1 MIRIASSLTNR
12 IFIASTLLAIV
23 SLGLAFYFVN
33 ARVSSEAEAD
43 LRRSL
48 TAAATLVDLRREN
61 LTENF
66 RTMARLVAD
75 IPKLK
80 AAMDT
85 SGDATTDEE
94 LAQAKQTVQRLTDE
108 FRQMI
113 SADLLVL
120 TSPRGALLG
129 VSGGDAEP
137 MLKLGDPA
145 KPLEE
150 ISTFLPRPRGLL
162 EVISV
167 PVVTLDGDPPLVYG
181 RLSIGFF
188 MDDRLAARFRELTG
202 SEVAFASEGAILA
215 SSLPHAARGPLTSIL
230 TAHGEVSIR
239 LGDEEYLAL
248 ARPMQHTG
256 RGAGEDASKT
266 PVALVLQSR
275 TGRLSVLN
283 SLRLGIAGA
292 LIVTIMLATI
302 LSYFVA
308 RTVTRPLTAVTGAM
322 GDVAATGDLT
332 RKVPV
337 TSRAWDDEDARLL
350 ASAFNTLTES
360 IARFQKEAAQKER
373 LSSLGRLS
381 TVIAHEIRN
390 PLMIIRATLTSLRRD
405 HVSAVDRLE
414 AAADIDEETTRLNN
428 LVSDVLDFAKPIR
441 FDLAAANL
449 NDVCTASA
457 TAAWA
462 GHDMSEVQLELDPEM
477 PLAVTDA
484 ERMRTAL
491 VNILTNARHA
501 VHAAAATRSPTP
513 ADARRAASSG
523 PPGGVAVATRP
534 GVIVKTRYAAGRVAI
549 TIKDFGTGISPE
561 DLVHIFDPYFTTRRK
576 GTGLGLPI
584 SKNIIEGLGGTLTV
598 TSQLG
603 VGTEIRLD
611 LPLTA
616 EAAA

>member
-1 MIRIASSLTNR
+1 MSAEI
-12 IFIASTLLAIV
+12 
-23 SLGLAFYFVN
+23 N

-48 TAAATLVDLRREN
+48 TEAATLVDLRREN
-61 LTENF
+61 LTDTF

-80 AAMDT
+80 ASMADN
-85 SGDATTDEE
+85 DAATAQPVADEY
-94 LAQAKQTVQRLTDE
+94 
-108 FRQMI
+108 RQLI

-120 TSPRGALLG
+120 TDPRGNVLG

-137 MLKLGDPA
+137 ILRLGEPT

-150 ISTFLPRPRGLL
+150 ISTFVPRARGLL
-162 EVISV
+162 EAISV
-167 PVVTLDGDPPLVYG
+167 PVVTLDGDPPLIFG
-181 RLSIGFF
+181 RLTVGFY
-188 MDDRLAARFRELTG
+188 MDDRLAARFKELTG
-202 SEVAFASEGAILA
+202 TEVAFASQGKILA
-215 SSLPHAARGPLTSIL
+215 SSLPREARDTLASVLDAPGTAPLTIGDQEYLYLSQPMPHHGR
-230 TAHGEVSIR
+230 TATPRGEV
-239 LGDEEYLAL
+239 
-248 ARPMQHTG
+248 
-256 RGAGEDASKT
+256 
-266 PVALVLQSR
+266 PVMMVLQSR
-275 TGRLSVLN
+275 TERLSVLN
-283 SLRLGIAGA
+283 SLRLGLAGA
-292 LIVTIMLATI
+292 LIITILLATL

-308 RTVTRPLTAVTGAM
+308 RTVTLPLAAVTGAM

-337 TSRAWDDEDARLL
+337 RSRAWDDEDARLL
-350 ASAFNTLTES
+350 ASAFNTLTDS
-360 IARFQKEAAQKER
+360 VARFQKEASQKER

-405 HVSAVDRLE
+405 QVNTADRLE

-449 NDVCTASA
+449 NDVCRASA

-462 GHDMSEVQLELDPEM
+462 GHDSDEVQLELDPSM
-477 PLAVTDA
+477 PMAVTDA

-491 VNILTNARHA
+491 INILTNARHA
-501 VHAAAATRSPTP
+501 VHAAANARKGLD
-513 ADARRAASSG
+513 AD
-523 PPGGVAVATRP
+523 PPGSVAVASRP
-534 GVIVKTRYAAGRVAI
+534 GVIVKTRYSAGRVLI
-549 TIKDFGTGISPE
+549 TVQDFGTGMSA
-561 DLVHIFDPYFTTRRK
+561 DDMSHIFDPYFTTRRK

-584 SKNIIEGLGGTLTV
+584 AKNIIEGLGGSITV
-598 TSQLG
+598 ASQLG
-603 VGTEIRLD
+603 GGTTIRLD

-616 EAAA
+616 EAIA

>member
-1 MIRIASSLTNR
+1 VIRITSSLTNR

-61 LTENF
+61 LTDTF
-66 RTMARLVAD
+66 QKMAILVAD
-75 IPKLK
+75 IPRLK

-85 SGDATTDEE
+85 YGDATTDEE
-94 LAQAKQTVQRLTDE
+94 LAQARRTVQRLADE

-113 SADLLVL
+113 SADLLV
-120 TSPRGALLG
+120 TTDPRGAVLG

-137 MLKLGDPA
+137 IVELTDPA

-150 ISTFLPRPRGLL
+150 ISTFLPRTRGLL

-167 PVVTLDGDPPLVYG
+167 PVVNLDGDPPLIFG
-181 RLSIGFF
+181 RLSVGFF
-188 MDDRLAARFRELTG
+188 MDDQLAARFKELTG
-202 SEVAFASEGAILA
+202 SEVAFASQGRILA
-215 SSLPHAARGPLTSIL
+215 SSLPREARAPLIGVL
-230 TAHGEVSIR
+230 NAPGEVSITI
-239 LGDEEYLAL
+239 GDEEYLAL
-248 ARPMQHTG
+248 SRPMQHLG

-283 SLRLGIAGA
+283 SLRLGLAGA

-308 RTVTRPLTAVTGAM
+308 RTVTRPLAAVTGAM

-337 TSRAWDDEDARLL
+337 RSRAWDDEDARLL

-360 IARFQKEAAQKER
+360 VARFQKEAAQKER

-405 HVSAVDRLE
+405 HVSAADRLE

-441 FDLAAANL
+441 FALAAANL
-449 NDVCTASA
+449 NDVCRASA
-457 TAAWA
+457 TAAWV
-462 GHDMSEVQLELDPEM
+462 GHDSSEVQLELDPEM

-491 VNILTNARHA
+491 INILTNARHA
-501 VHAAAATRSPTP
+501 LHAAASAHGKG
-513 ADARRAASSG
+513 DAPGRG
-523 PPGGVAVATRP
+523 GGVAVATRP

-549 TIKDFGTGISPE
+549 TVQDFGTGIMPE
-561 DLVHIFDPYFTTRRK
+561 DVVHIFDPYFTTRRK

-584 SKNIIEGLGGTLTV
+584 AKNIIEGLGGTIAV
-598 TSQLG
+598 SSQLG
-603 VGTEIRLD
+603 AGTEIRLD

-616 EAAA
+616 EASA